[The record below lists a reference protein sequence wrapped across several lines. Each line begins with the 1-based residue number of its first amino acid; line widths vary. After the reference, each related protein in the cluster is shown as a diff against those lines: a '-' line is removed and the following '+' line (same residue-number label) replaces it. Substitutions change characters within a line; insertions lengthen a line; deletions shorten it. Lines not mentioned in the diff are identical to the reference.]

1 VRYNTRM
8 HIVVDMKK
16 RLSVVLN
23 NGLAWCGHGDMKILS
38 PKDA

>member
-1 VRYNTRM
+1 VRHNTKK
-8 HIVVDMKK
+8 HIVVDVKK

-23 NGLAWCGHGDMKILS
+23 NAFAWCGHGDMKILS